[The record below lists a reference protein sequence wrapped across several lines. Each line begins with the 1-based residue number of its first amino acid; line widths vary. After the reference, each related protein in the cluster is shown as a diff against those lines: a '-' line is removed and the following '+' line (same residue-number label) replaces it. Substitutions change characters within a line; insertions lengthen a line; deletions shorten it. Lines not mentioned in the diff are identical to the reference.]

1 MRLVARRP
9 RLGLVVNPIAGMG
22 GRVALKGTDGA
33 EVLAQARARGAKP
46 VAAARALRALAALH
60 RLDPS
65 VCLVAAPGEMGG
77 DVARAAGLDPALTEP
92 AHPGPTTAEDTRAAA
107 RAMLEAGVDL
117 LLFAGGDGT
126 ARDIHDAIHGALP
139 VLGIP
144 TGVKMHSGLFAST
157 PLRAGEIAAHFL
169 RSPARVEL
177 RAAEIADIDDAELRA
192 GAMTARI
199 YGVAHV
205 PSLPGVL
212 SAKSA
217 GVSDAM
223 SLRAACAEFAE
234 RLEPGTVYLFGP
246 GTTTGQ
252 VLAQLGL
259 PKTLLG
265 VDAVRDRQLVGRDL
279 DEPALLGLTARAA
292 AVHLVLGVIGG
303 QGSLLGRGNQQL
315 SPALLRRIG
324 PERISVLASE
334 AKLAALQPPV
344 LRVDT
349 GDDAL
354 DRELSGFTRVQIAPR
369 RAMVMR
375 VAA

>member
-1 MRLVARRP
+1 MTSVSRRR
-9 RLGLVVNPIAGMG
+9 RLGLLVNPIAGMG
-22 GRVALKGTDGA
+22 GRVALKGTDGV
-33 EVLAQARARGAKP
+33 EVLAQARERGAKP
-46 VAAARALRALAALH
+46 GAPARARRALEATH
-60 RLDPS
+60 RLNPS
-65 VCLVAAPGEMGG
+65 VCLIAAPGEMGG
-77 DVARAAGLDPALTEP
+77 DVARAVGMDVVVTAP

-107 RAMLEAGVDL
+107 FAMLEAGVDL

-126 ARDIHDAIHGALP
+126 ARDIHDAVNGALP

-144 TGVKMHSGLFAST
+144 SGVKMHSGLFAST
-157 PLRAGEIAAHFL
+157 PVRAGEIAAHFL
-169 RSPARVEL
+169 GSPTRVEL
-177 RAAEIADIDDAELRA
+177 RAAEIADIDDADLRA

-199 YGVAHV
+199 YGVAQV
-205 PSLPGVL
+205 PCLPGVL
-212 SAKSA
+212 SAKA
-217 GVSDAM
+217 GGIPDAM
-223 SLRAACAEFAE
+223 SLRAACAEFAAQ
-234 RLEPGTVYLFGP
+234 LEPRTLYLFGP

-252 VLAQLGL
+252 VLAELGL

-265 VDAVRDRQLVGRDL
+265 VDAVRDGELLGQDL
-279 DEPALLGLTARAA
+279 DEPALLGLTAEAA
-292 AVHLVLGVIGG
+292 VVHLVLGVIGG

-324 PERISVLASE
+324 PDRISVLASE

-354 DRELSGFTRVQIAPR
+354 DRELSGFTRVQVAPR